1 VFIFIIPA
9 LFIFA
14 GYLILLSEVSLDWL
28 GFVEGP
34 FRELFTP
41 AIAFPY
47 MLLAA
52 EINREN

>member
-1 VFIFIIPA
+1 VFIFIIST
-9 LFIFA
+9 LLIFT

-28 GFVEGP
+28 GFVEGT

-47 MLLAA
+47 MLIVA
-52 EINREN
+52 EMD